1 MSTTVDTATEIWPFH
16 AEIPQE
22 QIDDLRRRIA
32 ATRWPSKE
40 LVDDRSQ
47 GVQLAA
53 LKALADYWTSEYDFG
68 RIEERLNA
76 LPQFTTEI
84 DGVDVHFIH
93 VRSQHEDALPLVMTH
108 GWPGS
113 VIELL
118 DSIGPLTDPT
128 AHGGKAEDAFHLVLP
143 SLPGYGFSGEPTEVG
158 WYTGRVAQAWAE
170 LMHRLGYTRYVAQG
184 GDQGAA
190 VTDDLAHQGPDG
202 LIGVHMNLLRAALG
216 NTSNLPSQ
224 SDEEKAALEEIGTF
238 RTSGFGYFLE
248 QSTRP
253 QTIGYALLD
262 SPIALAGWM
271 LDHDTDSYYKIAGA
285 FVDGHATGGLTRDHV
300 LDNITLYWLTATGA
314 SAARSYWEG
323 GRAAALAAGKT
334 PPAVTIPVGF
344 TTFPGEIFRAP
355 RSWAETL
362 YPTLVYFNKAEKGGH
377 FAAWEEPELFAQE
390 LRGAFSSLRNG
401 GSS

>member
-1 MSTTVDTATEIWPFH
+1 MSTRVQSAAEIRPFQ
-16 AEIPQE
+16 AEIPEE
-22 QIDDLRRRIA
+22 QIDDLRSRIA

-47 GVQLAA
+47 GVQLAT
-53 LKALADYWTSEYDFG
+53 LKALADYWTGDYDF
-68 RIEERLNA
+68 RRVAERLNA
-76 LPQFTTEI
+76 VPQFTTEI
-84 DGVDVHFIH
+84 DGVEIHFIH
-93 VRSQHEDALPLVMTH
+93 VRSQHEGALPLIMTH

-118 DSIGPLTDPT
+118 DTIGPLTDPT
-128 AHGGKAEDAFHLVLP
+128 AHGAQAQDAFHLVLP
-143 SLPGYGFSGEPTEVG
+143 SLPGYGFSGEPAETG

-170 LMHRLGYTRYVAQG
+170 LMQRLGYTRFVAQG

-190 VTDDLAHQGPDG
+190 VTDDMARQAPEG
-202 LIGVHMNLLRAALG
+202 LIGVHLNLLRTALG
-216 NTSNLPSQ
+216 STAGLPTE
-224 SDEEKAALEEIGTF
+224 SDQERAALEAVTTF

-262 SPIALAGWM
+262 SPVALAGWM
-271 LDHDTDSYYKIAGA
+271 IDHDTDSYYKISRA
-285 FVDGHATGGLTRDHV
+285 FVDDEPADGLTRDHI

-323 GRAAALAAGKT
+323 GRAAALAAGQT
-334 PPAVTIPVGF
+334 PPAVSLPVGF

-355 RSWAETL
+355 RSWVEKS
-362 YPTLVYFNKAEKGGH
+362 YPNVVYFNEAEKGGH
-377 FAAWEEPELFAQE
+377 FAAWEEPELFSQE
-390 LRGAFSSLRNG
+390 LRAAFGSLR
-401 GSS
+401 